1 MASTVVRRLG
11 REGAR
16 GGPTA
21 EVQGLGSRETA
32 PRSARALAFSPIS
45 VSSAA
50 AWTTVSSVPCCSAGV
65 NGGGGGALG
74 AGVRVRTFA
83 GGRFAVG
90 PLAEADAL
98 GAGGV
103 FAVAVVFLTAAV
115 FLAAVGFLLAVVCL
129 PAAVFLAAVGFL
141 LAVVCLPAA
150 VFLAA
155 VGVLLAV
162 VFLPAVVFLAAV
174 GFLLAVVFLAAVG
187 VLLAVVFLPAAVCFA
202 AADFLTA
209 RGCFANAPAACTGRT
224 TLARFSLRRWGR
236 VEGSDPITPA
246 RRRSLMAAMIAHLG
260 ANVKRL
266 PHVRHR
272 ISVHSGD

>member
-103 FAVAVVFLTAAV
+103 FAVAVVFLT
-115 FLAAVGFLLAVVCL
+115 
-129 PAAVFLAAVGFL
+129 AAVFLAAVGFL